1 MLNAVAMD
9 TRDSATPTQKT
20 ANAKS
25 FTALLEKSKSDG
37 ELKTET
43 EKERSCELSSGREKG
58 SLEVLPTGEKGMI
71 PVIRFK
77 VGSDNV
83 ERSPAPT
90 TSDTDAESEWD
101 TETGATPTPLVSD
114 EKVSSEKGGKEE
126 VDGNKTDDEKSEGV
140 SREGERGEEGEEG
153 AEGEAGKGSN
163 EDEDLTGST
172 VPSNLNSELSG
183 SADDLLAI
191 MGSGEATGEAT
202 ETRPHAESQCSVMSL
217 DAVLGDTAY
226 FLHLRVVSKSGQ
238 KSVQARIEVGRPI
251 NRYHHLKQTLIVVH
265 TNIYMSI
272 L

>member
-1 MLNAVAMD
+1 MD

-25 FTALLEKSKSDG
+25 FTALIEKSKSDG

-58 SLEVLPTGEKGMI
+58 SLEVLSTGEKGRI
-71 PVIRFK
+71 PIIRFK
-77 VGSDNV
+77 VGSDSV

-90 TSDTDAESEWD
+90 TSDTDAESERD
-101 TETGATPTPLVSD
+101 TETGATPTPLVLD
-114 EKVSSEKGGKEE
+114 EKVSSEKGVKEE
-126 VDGNKTDDEKSEGV
+126 VDGNKTDDEKSGGV
-140 SREGERGEEGEEG
+140 SREGEKGAEEGERGADGEEG
-153 AEGEAGKGSN
+153 AASEAGKGSS
-163 EDEDLTGST
+163 EDEDLTGSA

-183 SADDLLAI
+183 STDDLLAI
-191 MGSGEATGEAT
+191 MGSGEAT

-217 DAVLGDTAY
+217 DAMLGDTAY

-251 NRYHHLKQTLIVVH
+251 NRYHHLKQTLFAVY
-265 TNIYMSI
+265 T
-272 L
+272 